1 MSRAIRLALLCTLV
15 VAGGCSQNMLA
26 SGAKGG
32 EPKLKPMAPEI
43 RVDGSK
49 ITMTV
54 PACRLDQLLPLVGGK
69 LGLDLKSAPELGH
82 AILLTRVEDESS
94 ESVLNRIADAV
105 DGRWEGNRKSR
116 VLVPDPK
123 KAAANSEKL
132 VQALIAKQENLA
144 RFGRGGSLRSSTYK
158 DYVSPEDSSVHFL
171 SKVVPHLD
179 MRKLA
184 ALPDLG
190 TYVLT
195 TSKDT
200 LGDPMPPDLV
210 KTLVRMAKVESD
222 WPSDESYRSRPEA
235 EVLKSRELRLTV
247 TRQNMGRNVQFD
259 IGWALTQPPSSPSI
273 GVSGTLSVSL
283 SDLAGSAIAMSENP
297 QEIVTRVSNQT
308 TDTRLASFWREFG
321 TLSNL
326 WKEGGERY
334 QYDEAV
340 ELIGD
345 PTKYEPLGGTISKAI
360 LHTLESHRLE
370 TVTVLPD
377 SLIFLPLTAEDMP
390 QNANH
395 IALAVEQALLQG
407 SQSSSVKKGWWS
419 IDFSVYPWQSVVS
432 DRKNVGDVIEMA
444 QKFGPG
450 DFRTRMATYAAI
462 NDQRVNPGDLAWQM
476 YGPPFGIQFLKM
488 YVSGLSTIRALDPK
502 EIDLLAEG
510 KEVTLS
516 TSDPRAKQL
525 LDFLSHRYLLKLKT
539 APEIRPEYMFKDVP
553 REFIRLDRSVRY
565 AQADV
570 LDRSQFPSEIT
581 IRRTTHK
588 FFMGRSETPFK
599 EAASADHLGAIASLT
614 PSELRSTSEN
624 IMVFSKVV
632 PMERTMERITFDIGN
647 KRVASAWTTLSEKD
661 ISSKALPPA
670 EIGGEWAK
678 QYQKGKREWT
688 ALRAEEELLRTKSP
702 GEIMDDLLRKQSQEK

>member
-1 MSRAIRLALLCTLV
+1 
-15 VAGGCSQNMLA
+15 MLA

-54 PACRLDQLLPLVGGK
+54 PACRLDQLLPLVGGE

-82 AILLTRVEDESS
+82 AILLTRVEDEQS

-105 DGRWEGNRKSR
+105 DGRWEGNGKSR

-123 KAAANSEKL
+123 KEAANSEKL
-132 VQALIAKQENLA
+132 VQALMAKQENLA
-144 RFGRGGSLRSSTYK
+144 RLGRGGSLRSSTYQ

-179 MRKLA
+179 MRKLVE
-184 ALPDLG
+184 LPDFG

-200 LGDPMPPDLV
+200 LGDPMPPGLV
-210 KTLVRMAKVESD
+210 KTLVRMAKIESD

-259 IGWALTQPPSSPSI
+259 IGWTLTQPPSSPSI

-308 TDTRLASFWREFG
+308 TDTRLASLWREFRA
-321 TLSNL
+321 LSNL

-360 LHTLESHRLE
+360 LHTLESHQLE

-377 SLIFLPLTAEDMP
+377 SLIFLPFIAEDMP
-390 QNANH
+390 QNASH

-432 DRKNVGDVIEMA
+432 DRKNVGDAIEMA
-444 QKFGPG
+444 QKFGPR
-450 DFRTRMATYAAI
+450 DFRTRIATYAAI
-462 NDQRVNPGDLAWQM
+462 NDRQGNPGTYAWQM
-476 YGPPFGIQFLKM
+476 YGPPFGIQSQQPP
-488 YVSGLSTIRALDPK
+488 VSGLSTIRALDPK
-502 EIDLLAEG
+502 EIELLAEG

-539 APEIRPEYMFKDVP
+539 APEIRPEHIFKDVP
-553 REFIRLDRSVRY
+553 PEFIRLDRSVRD

-570 LDRSQFPSEIT
+570 LDRSQFPSTIT

-588 FFMGRSETPFK
+588 FYLGRTETPYRETAF
-599 EAASADHLGAIASLT
+599 ADHLGAIASLS
-614 PSELRSTSEN
+614 PSELRRTSEN
-624 IMVFSKVV
+624 IMVFSEVI
-632 PMERTMERITFDIGN
+632 PMERTMERLTFDIGN
-647 KRVASAWTTLSEKD
+647 KRIASAWSTLSEKD
-661 ISSKALPPA
+661 VSSKALPPA

-678 QYQKGKREWT
+678 QYQKGKREW
-688 ALRAEEELLRTKSP
+688 AGLRAEEEAFYRTRTP
-702 GEIMDDLLRKQSQEK
+702 GQVFNDQPRESTGTD